1 MAKLGDLI
9 VRVGADT
16 REFNRE
22 LGKIQRQIR
31 QTSDNIMD
39 MGKSMTMGVTL
50 PIVGLGAAAVKA
62 AADLETMET
71 QFISLTGGAEQAGAM
86 VDQLNQFAA
95 ATPFQ
100 IEEIAGAARQLLA
113 AGTDI
118 SQVNEQLG
126 FLGDIAATSGESI
139 EDITAIFAKVQAKG
153 KVELENLNQLA
164 ERGIP
169 IFTALSEAT
178 GLLPSQLGAG
188 AVTVEQF
195 NATLR
200 GFAEEGGFAHGAM
213 ERLSQTAAGKFSTAL
228 DNLKQAGASLG
239 NVLLPYVT
247 AAIDKVTELAA
258 SFMKLDDSTKTTIV
272 VVAAIAA
279 AIGPA
284 VIAFGALHK
293 GFVAVN
299 LVLPMLQ
306 AGIMRVHAAIMA
318 NPYVAAAAAIGILAA
333 AMLTYK
339 DASDKAREA
348 KDDFDESIKDKTGR
362 AAMEALAAAMRDT
375 NVQLADARRKYAELK
390 RVQEAQGARISDR
403 TISQITETAELV
415 RVLDDQVR
423 AYQRQYQEASK
434 QEQQRMRDAKTMND
448 QTVAR
453 AANVEMSDK
462 ELDKLKALELARLKE
477 AHAIEEAT
485 QAMRDQQLMEAAT
498 PAAARFSGVDVP
510 DLPPIE
516 LELPDEVI
524 TEEAIAGG
532 EALAAAYILAS
543 NAAKEFSTQAAQAI
557 EAAAENTAISFGQMV
572 GQAMAAGE
580 GFKGL
585 GRMLIGTLADLAV
598 QVGKIAIGVGISVE
612 GIKKALK
619 SLQPAVAIAAGIA
632 LVALGTF
639 AQTSLA
645 NTAGV
650 TAFAEGGI
658 VSGPTMGL
666 VGEYP
671 GAKTNPEV
679 IAPLDKLRSMLGDA
693 GGGNV
698 TVTGRLDGRDLIL
711 SNERTTFN
719 RTRTRS

>member
-16 REFNRE
+16 REFNKE

-153 KVELENLNQLA
+153 KVELESLNQLA

-169 IFTALSEAT
+169 IFSALSEAT

-188 AVTVEQF
+188 AVTLEQF

-258 SFMKLDDSTKTTIV
+258 GFMKLDDSTKTTIV

-339 DASDKAREA
+339 DATDKARAA
-348 KDDFDESIKDKTGR
+348 KEDFDESIKDKTGR
-362 AAMEALAAAMRDT
+362 AAMEAIAVQLKEA
-375 NVQLADARRKYAELK
+375 NNQLADARRKYDDLK
-390 RVQEAQGARISDR
+390 RSQEAQGANISDR
-403 TISQITETAELV
+403 TVSQIAETAELI

-434 QEQQRMRDAKTMND
+434 QEQQRIRDTKTMND

-453 AANVEMSDK
+453 AANVEVSDK

-498 PAAARFSGVDVP
+498 PGAARFTGINVP

-516 LELPDEVI
+516 LELPDEIVS
-524 TEEAIAGG
+524 EEAIEGG
-532 EALAAAYILAS
+532 ERFAQAYMRASAAAKDFGEQVR
-543 NAAKEFSTQAAQAI
+543 AAV
-557 EAAAENTAISFGQMV
+557 EAAAESAAIGFGELI
-572 GQAMAAGE
+572 GQAMAAGT
-580 GFKGL
+580 GMQSV
-585 GRMLIGTLADLAV
+585 GRMMLNTLADLAI
-598 QVGKIAIGVGISVE
+598 QVGKIAIGVGISV
-612 GIKKALK
+612 GAIKESLK
-619 SLQPAVAIAAGIA
+619 TLNPAVALIAGIA
-632 LVALGTF
+632 LVALGTY
-639 AQTSLA
+639 AKTALA
-645 NTAGV
+645 GASEV

-671 GAKTNPEV
+671 GAKSNPEV
-679 IAPLDKLRSMLGDA
+679 IAPLDKLRSMLGNA
-693 GGGNV
+693 GGNV
-698 TVTGRLDGRDLIL
+698 VVTGRISGSDLL
-711 SNERTTFN
+711 LVNERASIDRGRIRGF
-719 RTRTRS
+719 

>member
-1 MAKLGDLI
+1 
-9 VRVGADT
+9 
-16 REFNRE
+16 
-22 LGKIQRQIR
+22 
-31 QTSDNIMD
+31 
-39 MGKSMTMGVTL
+39 MTMGVTL

-200 GFAEEGGFAHGAM
+200 GFAEQGGFAHGAM

-258 SFMKLDDSTKTTIV
+258 GFMKLDEGTKRTIV
-272 VVAAIAA
+272 VVAAVAA

-284 VIAFGALHK
+284 VIAFGAFHK
-293 GFVAVN
+293 GIVAVQAMIP
-299 LVLPMLQ
+299 LVQ
-306 AGIMRVHAAIMA
+306 AGMARLNMTLLA

-339 DASDKAREA
+339 DAADKARSA
-348 KDDFDESIKDKTGR
+348 KEDFDESIKDKTGR
-362 AAMEALAAAMRDT
+362 AAMDAIAAALKET
-375 NVQLADARRKYAELK
+375 NVQLAEARTKYAQLQRAQEL
-390 RVQEAQGARISDR
+390 QGARVTDR
-403 TISQITETAELV
+403 TISQLRDTRELIT
-415 RVLDDQVR
+415 VLEDQTL
-423 AYQRQYQEASK
+423 ALQRQYQEASK
-434 QEQQRMRDAKTMND
+434 QEQQRIRDTRVMQE
-448 QTVAR
+448 QTIAR

-462 ELDKLKALELARLKE
+462 ELDKLRALELARLKE
-477 AHAIEEAT
+477 AHAIEEV
-485 QAMRDQQLMEAAT
+485 RQQMQELLTEQMLST
-498 PAAARFSGVDVP
+498 PSGMKSAFAGIDIP

-516 LELPDEVI
+516 LELPDEVL

-532 EALAAAYILAS
+532 NELAAAYISAAE
-543 NAAKEFSTQAAQAI
+543 AAKDFNTQATQAI
-557 EAAAENTAISFGQMV
+557 EAAVESTAVSFGEMI

-632 LVALGTF
+632 LVALGTW

-645 NTAGV
+645 NAGGV
-650 TAFAEGGI
+650 QAFAQGGI

-719 RTRTRS
+719 RNRTKS

>member
-258 SFMKLDDSTKTTIV
+258 GFMKLDDSTKTTIV

-348 KDDFDESIKDKTGR
+348 KEDFDESIKDKTGR
-362 AAMEALAAAMRDT
+362 AAMEQLAAAMRDT
-375 NVQLADARRKYAELK
+375 NVQLADARRKYDELK

-403 TISQITETAELV
+403 TVSQITETAELV

-434 QEQQRMRDAKTMND
+434 QEQQRIRDSRTMNE
-448 QTVAR
+448 QTAAR
-453 AANVEMSDK
+453 AANVEVSDK

-498 PAAARFSGVDVP
+498 PAAVRLSGIDVP

-524 TEEAIAGG
+524 VEEAIAGG

-543 NAAKEFSTQAAQAI
+543 NAAKEFNTQAAQAI

>member
-1 MAKLGDLI
+1 
-9 VRVGADT
+9 
-16 REFNRE
+16 
-22 LGKIQRQIR
+22 
-31 QTSDNIMD
+31 
-39 MGKSMTMGVTL
+39 
-50 PIVGLGAAAVKA
+50 
-62 AADLETMET
+62 
-71 QFISLTGGAEQAGAM
+71 
-86 VDQLNQFAA
+86 
-95 ATPFQ
+95 
-100 IEEIAGAARQLLA
+100 
-113 AGTDI
+113 
-118 SQVNEQLG
+118 
-126 FLGDIAATSGESI
+126 
-139 EDITAIFAKVQAKG
+139 
-153 KVELENLNQLA
+153 
-164 ERGIP
+164 
-169 IFTALSEAT
+169 
-178 GLLPSQLGAG
+178 
-188 AVTVEQF
+188 
-195 NATLR
+195 
-200 GFAEEGGFAHGAM
+200 
-213 ERLSQTAAGKFSTAL
+213 
-228 DNLKQAGASLG
+228 
-239 NVLLPYVT
+239 
-247 AAIDKVTELAA
+247 
-258 SFMKLDDSTKTTIV
+258 
-272 VVAAIAA
+272 
-279 AIGPA
+279 
-284 VIAFGALHK
+284 
-293 GFVAVN
+293 
-299 LVLPMLQ
+299 
-306 AGIMRVHAAIMA
+306 
-318 NPYVAAAAAIGILAA
+318 
-333 AMLTYK
+333 
-339 DASDKAREA
+339 
-348 KDDFDESIKDKTGR
+348 
-362 AAMEALAAAMRDT
+362 
-375 NVQLADARRKYAELK
+375 
-390 RVQEAQGARISDR
+390 
-403 TISQITETAELV
+403 
-415 RVLDDQVR
+415 
-423 AYQRQYQEASK
+423 
-434 QEQQRMRDAKTMND
+434 MRDAKTMND

-498 PAAARFSGVDVP
+498 PAAARLSGVDVP

-532 EALAAAYILAS
+532 EALAAAYISAS

-557 EAAAENTAISFGQMV
+557 EAAAENTAISFGQML

-650 TAFAEGGI
+650 TAFAQGGI

>member
-258 SFMKLDDSTKTTIV
+258 GFMKLDDSTKTTIV

-348 KDDFDESIKDKTGR
+348 KEDFDDSIKDKTGR
-362 AAMEALAAAMRDT
+362 AAMEAIAAAMRDT
-375 NVQLADARRKYAELK
+375 NVQLAKARRMYDELK
-390 RVQEAQGARISDR
+390 RAQEAQGGRIKDR
-403 TISQITETAELV
+403 TAREIVETAELV
-415 RVLDDQVR
+415 KVLDDQVR

-434 QEQQRMRDAKTMND
+434 QEQQRIRDTRTMNE
-448 QTVAR
+448 QTAAR
-453 AANVEMSDK
+453 AANVEVSDK

-498 PAAARFSGVDVP
+498 PAAARLSGVDVP

-532 EALAAAYILAS
+532 EALAAAYMSAS

-650 TAFAEGGI
+650 TAFAQGGI